1 MRVLIVTIC
10 AAAVL
15 VSAGAAATPPRTGAW
30 GVVTRGPIVPVCV
43 AGQPCS
49 APARHVQ
56 LVFSQNGQALAQ
68 ATTDDNGKYRL
79 PLKAGVYTVKVG
91 TQGARVGRGLEP
103 TKLRTVATRWVRVD
117 FSLDTGIR

>member
-15 VSAGAAATPPRTGAW
+15 VSGGAAATPRTGLW

-103 TKLRTVATRWVRVD
+103 TKVHTVATRWVRVD